1 MNLKPAKT
9 KRIYEEI
16 VDQISTL
23 VAEGQIKAG
32 DKLPSER
39 DLAERL
45 QVSRASV
52 REALSALEIMGLLEI
67 RSGEGTYIK
76 HNNIESVIAPLPWV
90 LSLEKDTIFELMEIR
105 KILETQAAALAA
117 ERAEYQDL
125 SAMMGSLIEIRKG
138 QNTGRQ
144 GYPCDRDFHD
154 AIAKGTKNKMLIRM
168 LHVISDI
175 MHQTLKTNWADT
187 FEKEGMSELLY
198 QEHKEIYQAIE
209 AKLPEEAHA
218 GMLRHLERIENE
230 FRKGYE

>member
-9 KRIYEEI
+9 KRIYEKI

-76 HNNIESVIAPLPWV
+76 HVNIASVIVPLPRA
-90 LSLEKDTIFELMEIR
+90 LSLETDTIFELMEVR
-105 KILETQAAALAA
+105 KILETQAAVLAA

-125 SAMMGSLIEIRKG
+125 SVMRDSLTEIRKG
-138 QNTGRQ
+138 LNADRQ
-144 GYPCDRDFHD
+144 GYLCNRNFHD
-154 AIAKGTKNKMLIRM
+154 AIAEGTKNRMLIHM
-168 LHVISDI
+168 LHVISDT
-175 MHQTLKTNWADT
+175 MQQTLKTNWADIL
-187 FEKEGMSELLY
+187 EKEGMPDLLY
-198 QEHKEIYQAIE
+198 QEHEEIYQAIE

-218 GMLRHLERIENE
+218 RMLRHLERIENE
-230 FRKGYE
+230 FSKGHE

>member
-76 HNNIESVIAPLPWV
+76 HVNIESVIAPLPWV

-125 SAMMGSLIEIRKG
+125 SAMRGSLFEIRKG
-138 QNTGRQ
+138 QNTDRH

-154 AIAKGTKNKMLIRM
+154 AIAKGTKNKMLIHM
-168 LHVISDI
+168 LHMISDI
-175 MHQTLKTNWADT
+175 MHQTLKMNWADT

-198 QEHKEIYQAIE
+198 QEHEEIYQAIE
-209 AKLPEEAHA
+209 AELPEEAHA